1 MIDSGAD
8 RDVISEWVTE
18 FLDLETSW
26 TDLRVVTVDNEI
38 SSKRKLAKFS
48 IESLED
54 NYCADVSDGLVGKIL
69 TGEADIPPHRRDI
82 ASMPHLADIT
92 FPKMRR
98 EGALDHRRGSRGS
111 LASYRNTSRRRNRHS
126 SGFTL

>member
-26 TDLRVVTVDNEI
+26 TNLRVVTVDNKI
-38 SSKRKLAKFS
+38 ICKRKLAKFA

-54 NYCADVSDGLVGKIL
+54 DYNADVIDGLVGKIL
-69 TGEADIPPHRRDI
+69 TTKERNCDRDDKKRI
-82 ASMPHLADIT
+82 
-92 FPKMRR
+92 
-98 EGALDHRRGSRGS
+98 
-111 LASYRNTSRRRNRHS
+111 
-126 SGFTL
+126 

>member
-8 RDVISEWVTE
+8 RDVISEAITQR
-18 FLDLETSW
+18 LGLETTW

-54 NYCADVSDGLVGKIL
+54 DYSADVFYGLVGKIL

-82 ASMPHLADIT
+82 ASMPHLNDIT
-92 FPKMRR
+92 FQKC
-98 EGALDHRRGSRGS
+98 D
-111 LASYRNTSRRRNRHS
+111 
-126 SGFTL
+126 